1 MPHSAT
7 SAIAL
12 TPLASRA
19 MRLIL
24 LALLPTLASAS
35 YDVFG
40 ASITGPLDETSCN
53 IEVVEEAN
61 SDHLH
66 GLLDE
71 LTATT
76 FFRLINVN
84 MDGRCPYWGAS
95 PEEDDEPA
103 CESKAEDTA
112 VPLCTLGTDGGGD
125 NPFGAPPSPFSP
137 FASSIHCLLYTSPS
151 PRDQRG
157 SRMPSSA

>member
-1 MPHSAT
+1 MRERRADVAT
-7 SAIAL
+7 AL
-12 TPLASRA
+12 TPRASRA

-24 LALLPTLASAS
+24 LALLPALASAS

-125 NPFGAPPSPFSP
+125 NPFALSNRWSKQTVESGKTEEACDYS
-137 FASSIHCLLYTSPS
+137 ATM
-151 PRDQRG
+151 RG
-157 SRMPSSA
+157 IR